1 MSYEKEM
8 LEKYNMPARLEVEE
22 ALLKVLFKHNG
33 IIKEFSSDEDI
44 VEQLACV
51 FALNEEQRKAILE
64 RTYFKENRIVK
75 SPLWHR
81 LLYRAAS
88 NLSSKKLITNPATTH
103 FLTNKKEW
111 MLTEEGYDRALE
123 LLNIPVFQKEILPVK
138 SYEVQKEIKN
148 IIEIERDEDYNP
160 ITPIKTVQKVTRE
173 TKIRQRGFRQAVIE
187 AYNYQCACCGLKLKS
202 PNSTAW
208 EVQAAHI
215 VPHSFNGKDDI
226 LNGLALCRLHHW
238 AFDVGWF
245 TLQNNLSVKISSQI
259 NLLSPDFNRI
269 YANVFLQEDKTII
282 LPNNPNIY
290 PHENAI
296 RWHRE
301 NIFYP

>member
-8 LEKYNMPARLEVEE
+8 LEKYNMPSRELVEE

-33 IIKEFSSDEDI
+33 VIKEFSTDENI
-44 VEQLACV
+44 VDEI
-51 FALNEEQRKAILE
+51 ALIFNLNLEQRKAILE

-81 LLYRAAS
+81 LLYRAAN
-88 NLSSKKLITNPATTH
+88 NLANKHLITNPSTTYS
-103 FLTNKKEW
+103 LTNKKEW
-111 MLTEEGYDRALE
+111 MLTEEGFDMALE
-123 LLNIPVFQKEILPVK
+123 LLNIPIFQKEILPIK

-148 IIEIERDEDYNP
+148 IIEIERNKDYDPTTLKKNTQ
-160 ITPIKTVQKVTRE
+160 IVTRE
-173 TKIRQRGFRQAVIE
+173 TKIRERGFRQAVIE
-187 AYNYQCACCGLKLKS
+187 AYDYRCACCGLKLKS
-202 PNSTAW
+202 PNLTTW

-245 TLQNNLSVKISSQI
+245 TLEDDFRIRVSSKVNSLSS
-259 NLLSPDFNRI
+259 DFNKFYSI
-269 YANVFLQEDKTII
+269 DFLMEDSSII
-282 LPNNPNIY
+282 LPRNPKIY
-290 PHENAI
+290 PHENALQ
-296 RWHRE
+296 WHRK